1 MNKSEKLNKVK
12 KFAKCLKGHKKIS
25 ALCIEDEPGEWNI
38 AYSFV
43 EIEEPLLKVLDL
55 LPKVLNAQSEK
66 ALEDILHEIGEE
78 FRHIIYHIRDNR
90 YYSYL
95 LD

>member
-1 MNKSEKLNKVK
+1 MKESEKLKKVK
-12 KFAKCLKGHKKIS
+12 KLAKYLKDHKKIS
-25 ALCIEDEPGEWNI
+25 ALSLEDEPGEWNV

-43 EIEEPLLKVLDL
+43 ELEESLQKTLDL
-55 LPKVLNAQSEK
+55 LRKLMEEQPEK
-66 ALEDILHEIGEE
+66 TLEDILLELGEE

-95 LD
+95 FD